1 MIIGFTLLFLLLDI
15 VSKYLVSEFMIF
27 NQSIVV
33 IDNLFKLTYVKNTGA
48 AWSIFASNTFFI
60 IFVSLLIIIA
70 LIYYIYKSNSLKFF
84 EKLSYSLI
92 LGGALGN
99 FFNRIFC
106 GYVID
111 FIDLNIFDWNYP
123 IFNLADTFIVSGV
136 VLLLIGTWRAKK

>member
-60 IFVSLLIIIA
+60 IFISLLIIIA
-70 LIYYIYKSNSLKFF
+70 LIYYMYKSNSLKFF

-111 FIDLNIFDWNYP
+111 FIDLNIFGWNYP

-136 VLLLIGTWRAKK
+136 VLLLIGTWRVKK

>member
-27 NQSIVV
+27 NQSIVL

-70 LIYYIYKSNSLKFF
+70 LVYYIYKSNSLKFF

-123 IFNLADTFIVSGV
+123 IFNLADTFIVLGV
-136 VLLLIGTWRAKK
+136 ILLLIETWRAKK

>member
-27 NQSIVV
+27 NQSIVL

-136 VLLLIGTWRAKK
+136 VLLLIGTWRVKK